1 VSHDGLPIGSDT
13 PHYIGGALVFASQG
27 PSTLLALQGPYDVL
41 YQMLEGTILLTG
53 VPGTVL
59 ETVLPTILAASMPY
73 LFSRLVLAHA
83 DKRTAIIVTLAT
95 PGWYA
100 VYRLQADLHANLL
113 ALTLFLAAL
122 VLLSGVSSIR
132 EPRCLVGLSL
142 IGLASFTHIESSLFL
157 MSMTLASSLTRLR
170 PFPFRV
176 ALLGMGVIA
185 PATLFY
191 GIHLVQQLSFT
202 SGSLDV
208 SVADSLG
215 SWLVALGPLLPL
227 VVVGLGWSI
236 LKPRFWLEI
245 FAVTW
250 AAFSILVGLS
260 QYVSPQFIIFAQR
273 AVILTPT
280 PFLAGLGARRLSQL
294 VSSIKTVHL
303 PVRYLKIAA
312 TAVVFVIL
320 AVSWP
325 ITASSALPHEQIF
338 LTSAQYKQLE
348 WVSSNLRFSSTPVFM
363 LNDVDEYAGSLG
375 QQYDSWVSAIV
386 GPHLSYLGLVDY
398 LVQMEQTPY
407 SQIVSRQVSGEFMQ
421 QLRNAGVTTRA
432 ALLQHPIVIASDF
445 YRPFPL
451 PNYTAALFT
460 QVWPGVYV
468 DNATRLGSLA
478 NLTLP
483 LYMVFSAH
491 SGDWGGVERSWAQ
504 SIYAYEV
511 YDAATPIVE
520 ATFLFATESSGSF
533 TLGLQY
539 WNGGGNNLTVAVD
552 GQTIGT
558 IVNNN
563 TGMPAV
569 QFFEGIPL
577 STGTHSLTIT
587 VNNNPSLVR
596 NVSLDYLVLVTP

>member
-13 PHYIGGALVFASQG
+13 PHYMGGALVFASQG
-27 PSTLLALQGPYDVL
+27 PSALLALQGPYDVL
-41 YQMLEGTILLTG
+41 YQMLEGTILSTG
-53 VPGTVL
+53 IPGTVL
-59 ETVLPTILAASMPY
+59 ETVLPILLAAFMPY
-73 LFSRLVLAHA
+73 LLSRLVLARA
-83 DKRTAIIVTLAT
+83 DRRTAILVTLAT

-113 ALTLFLAAL
+113 ALTLFLVA
-122 VLLSGVSSIR
+122 VVFLSGVSSIR
-132 EPRCLVGLSL
+132 ESRCLVGLSL

-157 MSMTLASSLTRLR
+157 MSMTLVSSLTRLR
-170 PFPFRV
+170 PFPLRV
-176 ALLGMGVIA
+176 ALSGMGVIA

-208 SVADSLG
+208 SMADSLG
-215 SWLVALGPLLPL
+215 SWLVALSPLLPL
-227 VVVGLGWSI
+227 ILVGLGWSI
-236 LKPRFWLEI
+236 VKPRFWLEI
-245 FAVTW
+245 LAVTW
-250 AAFSILVGLS
+250 GAFSILVGLS

-280 PFLAGLGARRLSQL
+280 PLLAGLGARRLSRL
-294 VSSIKTVHL
+294 LSSIKTVHL
-303 PVRYLKIAA
+303 LVRYLKIAA
-312 TAVVFVIL
+312 TVVVFMIL

-325 ITASSALPHEQIF
+325 IAASSALPHEQIF

-348 WVSSNLRFSSTPVFM
+348 WVGANLRFSNTPVFM
-363 LNDVDEYAGSLG
+363 FNDVDEFAGGLG
-375 QQYDSWVSAIV
+375 HQYDSWVSAIV

-398 LVQMEQTPY
+398 LVQMEETPY
-407 SQIVSRQVSGEFMQ
+407 SQIVSRQASGEFMQ
-421 QLRNAGVTTRA
+421 QLRNAGVTTKA
-432 ALLQHPIVIASDF
+432 ALLQHPIIIAGDF

-478 NLTLP
+478 SVTLP
-483 LYMVFSAH
+483 LYMVFGAH

-504 SIYAYEV
+504 SVYEYEV
-511 YDAATPIVE
+511 YDTVTPIVE
-520 ATFLFATESSGSF
+520 ASFLFGTESSGSF
-533 TLGLQY
+533 TLGLEY
-539 WNGGGNNLTVAVD
+539 WDDGGNNLSVAVD

-558 IVNNN
+558 IVYNN

-569 QFFEGIPL
+569 QFFQAVPL

-587 VNNNPSLVR
+587 VNNNPSPVR
-596 NVSLDYLVLVTP
+596 YASLDYLTLVTP